1 MDSGKQK
8 RARIMARRRQRRER
22 AALVAAGC
30 DSSSG
35 GLPVDEHLLSWAGYH
50 SYGVPDFVMRG
61 RYVDRPFRCRDCG
74 SQEVWTA
81 AQQKWWY
88 ETAHGSL
95 YTTAVRCRACRQA
108 RRDNCMNT
116 RAAAWL
122 GPRSTVGANSFA
134 NAARSGE

>member
-35 GLPVDEHLLSWAGYH
+35 GLPVDEHLLSWAGYR
-50 SYGVPDFVMRG
+50 SYGVPDFVTRG
-61 RYVDRPFRCRDCG
+61 CYVDRPFRCRDCG

-108 RRDNCMNT
+108 RRSGGT
-116 RAAAWL
+116 RAL
-122 GPRSTVGANSFA
+122 L
-134 NAARSGE
+134 

>member
-22 AALVAAGC
+22 AALVAVGC

-35 GLPVDEHLLSWAGYH
+35 GLPVDEHLLSWAGYR
-50 SYGVPDFVMRG
+50 SYGVPDFVTRG
-61 RYVDRPFRCRDCG
+61 HYVDRPFRCRDCG

-95 YTTAVRCRACRQA
+95 YTTAVRCRACRQE
-108 RRDNCMNT
+108 RR
-116 RAAAWL
+116 RAIE
-122 GPRSTVGANSFA
+122 RSRAPA
-134 NAARSGE
+134 P